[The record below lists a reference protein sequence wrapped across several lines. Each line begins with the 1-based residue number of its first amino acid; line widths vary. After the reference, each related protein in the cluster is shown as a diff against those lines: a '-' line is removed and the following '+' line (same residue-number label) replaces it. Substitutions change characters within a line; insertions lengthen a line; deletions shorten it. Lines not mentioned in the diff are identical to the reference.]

1 MPSLPIFE
9 RLLHGVLL
17 CTSSKFADFLKSKAT
32 LETEMKTSSLPVLFP
47 ETVNWHDWCFGA
59 SRWYTNR
66 WSFRETAR
74 GLSCLNGYFVFR
86 ESVEIRQKGSMSD
99 SSWVSWTWFGAL
111 EGRYRQM
118 HTRNLV
124 WHVWQEQHWG
134 YFCVELNSIQA
145 RHPAPGERTFLRFGF
160 SVSPQRCGISWNIY
174 QQIIAKYS
182 KYPIQMQWQVDE
194 LMRVSWLLWRGVSG
208 TWQVWF
214 WDCRTAESLAS
225 LAAGRGA
232 EMVRTHRGTEEAGE
246 TKKGET
252 WTKYIQ
258 ITWQIG
264 YEWSVSEH

>member
-1 MPSLPIFE
+1 MTDLDCMSQVQQVCCCWCHFICEQHWCIQFKTLPCRSLPIFE

-47 ETVNWHDWCFGA
+47 ETVNWQTGA
-59 SRWYTNR
+59 SVLPVGIPIVDLSERQ
-66 WSFRETAR
+66 AR

-86 ESVEIRQKGSMSD
+86 ESVEIRRKGSMSD

-160 SVSPQRCGISWNIY
+160 SVSPKGANIMEY
-174 QQIIAKYS
+174 LPANNS
-182 KYPIQMQWQVDE
+182 KI
-194 LMRVSWLLWRGVSG
+194 
-208 TWQVWF
+208 
-214 WDCRTAESLAS
+214 
-225 LAAGRGA
+225 
-232 EMVRTHRGTEEAGE
+232 
-246 TKKGET
+246 
-252 WTKYIQ
+252 
-258 ITWQIG
+258 
-264 YEWSVSEH
+264 